1 MALRKSSLAML
12 LCALC
17 ALCIGQTN
25 ANVIGF
31 DFGTTFFKITLVK
44 PATPFSIVENVTSK
58 RKTESMMTIDSE
70 ERKFGVDSFNSA
82 TKFPK
87 TTFTEAISML
97 GKEFNSEE
105 VDRLKTDRMVMNEMV
120 EDERGMIAWQTF
132 TIDDGLA
139 SEDEERPETTTYYTE
154 EIVA

>member
-1 MALRKSSLAML
+1 MAHKLPSLALL

-17 ALCIGQTN
+17 VFCIGQTN

-31 DFGTTFFKITLVK
+31 DFGTSFFKITLVK

-58 RKTESMMTIDSE
+58 RKTETMMTIDSE

-87 TTFTEAISML
+87 TTFTEAASFL
-97 GKEFNSEE
+97 GRDFDQEE

-120 EDERGMIAWQTF
+120 
-132 TIDDGLA
+132 
-139 SEDEERPETTTYYTE
+139 
-154 EIVA
+154 